1 MCINKERQMKTIKS
15 TVASLIKAFESVGAF
30 ITLDCFDKHNQYLTI
45 YGEVPYNDGEVQ
57 DSVKIVVTNNDL
69 QPSRPCSYMLKPGI
83 ANQVSYSTTDWWR
96 IAEKV
101 SGRLGYPIPRSVKIA
116 RSLHEKGR

>member
-1 MCINKERQMKTIKS
+1 MKTIKTIES
-15 TVASLIKAFESVGAF
+15 TVASLIKAFKSVGANVAV
-30 ITLDCFDKHNQYLTI
+30 DGFDNNNQYITI
-45 YGEVPYNDGEVQ
+45 YGELPYNDGEVQ
-57 DSVKIVVTNNDL
+57 ESVKIVVTNNDL
-69 QPSRPCSYMLKPGI
+69 QPKRPCSYMLTTCI
-83 ANQVSYSTTDWWR
+83 ANQISYSTTDWWR